1 MATYF
6 GVDLGRKHDSTAIVV
21 VDRDKDGLVR
31 VVAIRELRNVPFEA
45 QVAEI
50 VRLAE
55 RHAPLRICVD
65 ETGLG
70 LPIVERLR
78 LKLGHRVEGV
88 TFTAPTKDELV
99 SRTIVLLQDRKL
111 RFGVHPRLREELHS
125 ISKEVTREGRILYR
139 TSAGFDRTGE
149 HHADLAWA
157 LMLAVHGIPGAH
169 GKSGPVLFPGMG
181 WRALEP
187 PPPSPERILGRQA
200 EARERGYGRCASCGR
215 RIRSGEAFTM
225 DGPRHATCPTDSPG
239 NESA

>member
-1 MATYF
+1 MAAYV

-55 RHAPLRICVD
+55 RFEPLRICVD

-88 TFTAPTKDELV
+88 NFTAPMKDELV

-125 ISKEVTREGRILYR
+125 ISKEITRDGRVLYR

-157 LMLAVHGIPGAH
+157 LMLAVHGIPGVR
-169 GKSGPVLFPGMG
+169 GKQGFVAWTPTGFGISDLISPRPLA
-181 WRALEP
+181 RP
-187 PPPSPERILGRQA
+187 PPKLRTIQVGPCNKCDAPIRTGEEYLDG
-200 EARERGYGRCASCGR
+200 GDGR
-215 RIRSGEAFTM
+215 RHVR
-225 DGPRHATCPTDSPG
+225 CPPV
-239 NESA
+239 SAG

>member
-1 MATYF
+1 MATYV

-21 VDRDKDGLVR
+21 VDQDKDGLVR
-31 VVAIRELRNVPFEA
+31 VVAIRELRNVPFEG

-78 LKLGHRVEGV
+78 IKLGHRVEGV
-88 TFTAPTKDELV
+88 TFTAPMKDELV
-99 SRTIVLLQDRKL
+99 SRTVVLLQDRKL

-125 ISKEVTREGRILYR
+125 ISKELTRDGRVLYR

-157 LMLAVHGIPGAH
+157 LMLAVHGIPGRH
-169 GKSGPVLFPGMG
+169 GKPGPVVFPAMG
-181 WRALEP
+181 LRAPEQMA
-187 PPPSPERILGRQA
+187 PSPERILARQGA
-200 EARERGYGRCASCGR
+200 AREPGH
-215 RIRSGEAFTM
+215 
-225 DGPRHATCPTDSPG
+225 GPCP
-239 NESA
+239 

>member
-1 MATYF
+1 MATTF

-21 VDRDKDGLVR
+21 VDQDKDGLVR

-45 QVAEI
+45 QVGEI
-50 VRLAE
+50 VRLAG
-55 RHAPLRICVD
+55 RHAPLRICID

-88 TFTAPTKDELV
+88 TFTAPMKDELV

-125 ISKEVTREGRILYR
+125 ISKELTRDGRVLYR
-139 TSAGFDRTGE
+139 TAAGFDRTGE

-157 LMLAVHGIPGAH
+157 LMLAVHGIPGSH
-169 GKSGPVLFPGMG
+169 GKAGPAAMAWGPDAVA
-181 WRALEP
+181 RT
-187 PPPSPERILGRQA
+187 PPPSASEILARRRA
-200 EARERGYGRCASCGR
+200 EAGPQTMGICKACGGP
-215 RIRSGEAFTM
+215 IVTGEAFLGAGV
-225 DGPRHATCPTDSPG
+225 DRHAVCPTPLAG
-239 NESA
+239 E

>member
-21 VDRDKDGLVR
+21 VDQDKDGLVR
-31 VVAIRELRNVPFEA
+31 VAAIRELRNVPFEA

-55 RHAPLRICVD
+55 RFEPLRICVD

-78 LKLGHRVEGV
+78 LKLGHRIEGV

-125 ISKEVTREGRILYR
+125 ISKQLTRDGRVLYR
-139 TSAGFDRTGE
+139 TAAGFDRTGE

-157 LMLAVHGIPGAH
+157 LMLAVLGIPATR
-169 GKSGPVLFPGMG
+169 GKAGPVAMAWGPDAIV
-181 WRALEP
+181 RAEGP
-187 PPPSPERILGRQA
+187 ATRILAGVR
-200 EARERGYGRCASCGR
+200 AREAQGSQVIGTCGRCGGP
-215 RIRSGEAFTM
+215 ILTGEAFV
-225 DGPRHATCPTDSPG
+225 GAGANRHARCPTSIAS
-239 NESA
+239 E